1 MAYEKN
7 YWWNLSENI
16 QGIKIHSRKDFKYY
30 LRFPR
35 PEINDIFSKNWYN
48 VYLYVYCM
56 NTFNEM
62 HIWIVSSYMSD
73 TSPWIRDYDHIETF
87 VHHF

>member
-48 VYLYVYCM
+48 VYLYVYCI
-56 NTFNEM
+56 NQLNESN
-62 HIWIVSSYMSD
+62 ISIKNCSTKIKNPLSNKEQLYK
-73 TSPWIRDYDHIETF
+73 I
-87 VHHF
+87 